1 MAVVALFVMLF
12 IASIPLLLIVVIAGA
27 PVFLGLLLAVAAFAV
42 VFTVANVVLGIGV
55 LGLRQYEK
63 SKSRLPGAV
72 R

>member
-42 VFTVANVVLGIGV
+42 VFTVANVVLGIGA